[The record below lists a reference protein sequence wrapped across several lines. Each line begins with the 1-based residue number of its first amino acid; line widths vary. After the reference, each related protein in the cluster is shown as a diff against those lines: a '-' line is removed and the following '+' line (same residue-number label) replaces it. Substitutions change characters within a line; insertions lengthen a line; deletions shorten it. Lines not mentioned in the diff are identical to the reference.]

1 MRTGCPLIAGIA
13 ALTQRNMM
21 VPGGSARDREI
32 ARLGYE
38 RQARVK
44 LDEAQARLIIVKAR
58 IRTAV
63 ANGDLV
69 LSEALNKA
77 EVRADV
83 HLRRAGLNLKGL
95 IGADDESW
103 DELKNVLEV
112 AQEDIA
118 ESVRKIVSRLPR

>member
-13 ALTQRNMM
+13 AFTQRNMM
-21 VPGGSARDREI
+21 VPGGSAPDREI
-32 ARLGYE
+32 ARLSYE
-38 RQARVK
+38 RQARVE

-95 IGADDESW
+95 IGAGDESW
-103 DELKNVLEV
+103 DEFKNVLEV

-118 ESVRKIVSRLPR
+118 DSVRKIVSRLPR

>member
-1 MRTGCPLIAGIA
+1 
-13 ALTQRNMM
+13 M
-21 VPGGSARDREI
+21 VPGGSAPDREI
-32 ARLGYE
+32 ARLSYE
-38 RQARVK
+38 RQARVE

-103 DELKNVLEV
+103 DEFKNVLEV

-118 ESVRKIVSRLPR
+118 DSVRKIVSRLPR

>member
-1 MRTGCPLIAGIA
+1 ML
-13 ALTQRNMM
+13 
-21 VPGGSARDREI
+21 PGGSDRDREMV
-32 ARLGYE
+32 RLCYE
-38 RQARVK
+38 QQARVK

-95 IGADDESW
+95 IGADEESW

-112 AQEDIA
+112 AQEEIA
-118 ESVRKIVSRLPR
+118 ESVRKIVSRLP